1 MAHPEKKTVS
11 TIILADFL
19 AAMAMSCEGLAAMWE
34 GTSGVRRRVLNGLL
48 LEYPA
53 SQKWCQPT
61 RENAKLNGEVL
72 LPCLSLLSEAPDF
85 HLPHLP
91 PLQAEIQTLYSAMG
105 KEVSSKTIYK
115 NAVEIKKL
123 LSFLKRRANHK
134 EVTKDPI
141 FQKKYVIL
149 IVGGLQV
156 LSTNPDRITDKYC
169 LQYILFQ
176 IGSLTNSMQIKYV

>member
-1 MAHPEKKTVS
+1 
-11 TIILADFL
+11 
-19 AAMAMSCEGLAAMWE
+19 
-34 GTSGVRRRVLNGLL
+34 
-48 LEYPA
+48 
-53 SQKWCQPT
+53 
-61 RENAKLNGEVL
+61 
-72 LPCLSLLSEAPDF
+72 
-85 HLPHLP
+85 
-91 PLQAEIQTLYSAMG
+91 MG

>member
-1 MAHPEKKTVS
+1 MPKGFCLAHYPEKKKTEC
-11 TIILADFL
+11 TIIL
-19 AAMAMSCEGLAAMWE
+19 AAMAMSCEGLAVMWE
-34 GTSGVRRRVLNGLL
+34 GTAGVRRRVLNGLL

-72 LPCLSLLSEAPDF
+72 LPCLTILSEVPDF

-91 PLQAEIQTLYSAMG
+91 PLQAEIQTLYNALG

-123 LSFLKRRANHK
+123 LSFIKRRANHK

-149 IVGGLQV
+149 LRVRKVYQQIPIG
-156 LSTNPDRITDKYC
+156 ITLYNISYFKWVHC
-169 LQYILFQ
+169 WIQF
-176 IGSLTNSMQIKYV
+176 K